1 MKKKFFKNLFEKENN
16 LQMYSINEF
25 NVFRDIIS
33 FSKVEVYKEMKSI
46 LNNIDRNIDRQM
58 AETVEKYHIVMS
70 LKAQTEEISS
80 HLTGAEEEIDVVIRD
95 SKEAN
100 IIARY
105 SEKMLYKLLEIGFAS
120 SDREL
125 EKKAMTVTYSKR
137 IMMKLDNIAKKDPA
151 FIDEYYRDDIEECRE
166 EGEFKDM
173 EEAEEVK
180 FERFN
185 DNDHSNI
192 EHSSMESSDEYYRD
206 DIEECREEGEFKDME
221 EAEEVKFE
229 RFNDNDHSNI
239 EHSSM
244 ESSDVENSHIETTD
258 IEEANME
265 EIKEDLEE
273 IIDEIEGSCG
283 VADNADDSD
292 DVEFAGE
299 LKINIYGE
307 DDDSVSDKNNTSGVD
322 EGGIDMID
330 EKYSKEAY
338 DLFVKGDDHEVAE
351 EKKNLGEEE
360 YDVIIRESTDMTLR
374 DNKDKEKVGEEAY
387 EELIKGRKIKEVEE
401 NEY

>member
-33 FSKVEVYKEMKSI
+33 FSKIEVYKEIKLI
-46 LNNIDRNIDRQM
+46 LNDIDKNIDRQM

-125 EKKAMTVTYSKR
+125 EKKAMTVTYSKQ

-151 FIDEYYRDDIEECRE
+151 FI
-166 EGEFKDM
+166 
-173 EEAEEVK
+173 
-180 FERFN
+180 
-185 DNDHSNI
+185 
-192 EHSSMESSDEYYRD
+192 DEYYRD

-401 NEY
+401 DEY

>member
-33 FSKVEVYKEMKSI
+33 FSKVEVYKEMKLI
-46 LNNIDRNIDRQM
+46 LNDIDKNIDRQM

-70 LKAQTEEISS
+70 LKAQTEEISA

-151 FIDEYYRDDIEECRE
+151 FLEEYYKDDI
-166 EGEFKDM
+166 
-173 EEAEEVK
+173 A
-180 FERFN
+180 
-185 DNDHSNI
+185 
-192 EHSSMESSDEYYRD
+192 
-206 DIEECREEGEFKDME
+206 ECREEGEFKDME

-283 VADNADDSD
+283 AADNADDSD

-338 DLFVKGDDHEVAE
+338 DLFVKGDEHEVAE

-401 NEY
+401 DEY

>member
-33 FSKVEVYKEMKSI
+33 FSKVEVYKEMRSI
-46 LNNIDRNIDRQM
+46 LSDIDKNIDRQM
-58 AETVEKYHIVMS
+58 AETVEKYHIVMG

-137 IMMKLDNIAKKDPA
+137 IMMKLDNIAKKDSA
-151 FIDEYYRDDIEECRE
+151 FLDEYYKDDIAECRE
-166 EGEFKDM
+166 DGEFKDI

-185 DNDHSNI
+185 DNDN
-192 EHSSMESSDEYYRD
+192 
-206 DIEECREEGEFKDME
+206 
-221 EAEEVKFE
+221 
-229 RFNDNDHSNI
+229 SNI

-244 ESSDVENSHIETTD
+244 ESSDVENSHVETTD

-283 VADNADDSD
+283 AADNADDSD

>member
-33 FSKVEVYKEMKSI
+33 FSKIEVYKEMKLI
-46 LNNIDRNIDRQM
+46 LNDIDKNIDRQM

-125 EKKAMTVTYSKR
+125 ERKAMTVTYSKR
-137 IMMKLDNIAKKDPA
+137 VMMKLDNIAQKDPS
-151 FIDEYYRDDIEECRE
+151 FLDEYYRDDIEECRE

-185 DNDHSNI
+185 DIAD
-192 EHSSMESSDEYYRD
+192 
-206 DIEECREEGEFKDME
+206 
-221 EAEEVKFE
+221 
-229 RFNDNDHSNI
+229 
-239 EHSSM
+239 
-244 ESSDVENSHIETTD
+244 SDVENSKIEDSHIETTE
-258 IEEANME
+258 IEEANVE

-292 DVEFAGE
+292 DVESTGE

-338 DLFVKGDDHEVAE
+338 DLFVKCDDHEVGE

-401 NEY
+401 DEY

>member
-33 FSKVEVYKEMKSI
+33 FSKVEVYKEMKLI

-151 FIDEYYRDDIEECRE
+151 FI
-166 EGEFKDM
+166 
-173 EEAEEVK
+173 
-180 FERFN
+180 
-185 DNDHSNI
+185 
-192 EHSSMESSDEYYRD
+192 DEYYRD

-401 NEY
+401 DEY

>member
-33 FSKVEVYKEMKSI
+33 FSKIEVYKEMKSI
-46 LNNIDRNIDRQM
+46 LNDIDKNIDRQM

-70 LKAQTEEISS
+70 LKAQTEEISA

-151 FIDEYYRDDIEECRE
+151 FIDEYYKDDIEECRE
-166 EGEFKDM
+166 DGEFKDM

-185 DNDHSNI
+185 DIAD
-192 EHSSMESSDEYYRD
+192 
-206 DIEECREEGEFKDME
+206 
-221 EAEEVKFE
+221 
-229 RFNDNDHSNI
+229 
-239 EHSSM
+239 
-244 ESSDVENSHIETTD
+244 SDVENSTNNY
-258 IEEANME
+258 A
-265 EIKEDLEE
+265 
-273 IIDEIEGSCG
+273 
-283 VADNADDSD
+283 ADNADDSD
-292 DVEFAGE
+292 DVEFTGE
-299 LKINIYGE
+299 LKINIYGK

-360 YDVIIRESTDMTLR
+360 YDVIIRESADMVLR

>member
-33 FSKVEVYKEMKSI
+33 FSKVEVYKEMRSI
-46 LNNIDRNIDRQM
+46 LSDIDKNIDRQM
-58 AETVEKYHIVMS
+58 AETVEKYHIVMG

-137 IMMKLDNIAKKDPA
+137 VMMKLDNIAQKDPS
-151 FIDEYYRDDIEECRE
+151 FLDEYYRDDIEECRE

-185 DNDHSNI
+185 DIAD
-192 EHSSMESSDEYYRD
+192 
-206 DIEECREEGEFKDME
+206 
-221 EAEEVKFE
+221 
-229 RFNDNDHSNI
+229 
-239 EHSSM
+239 
-244 ESSDVENSHIETTD
+244 SDVENSKIEDSHIETTE
-258 IEEANME
+258 IEEANVE

-283 VADNADDSD
+283 AADNADDSD
-292 DVEFAGE
+292 DVESTGE

-338 DLFVKGDDHEVAE
+338 DLFVKCDDHEVGE

-401 NEY
+401 DEY

>member
-33 FSKVEVYKEMKSI
+33 FSKIEVYKEIKLI
-46 LNNIDRNIDRQM
+46 LNDIDKNIDRQM

-137 IMMKLDNIAKKDPA
+137 VMMKLDNIAKKDPA
-151 FIDEYYRDDIEECRE
+151 FLEEYYKDDI
-166 EGEFKDM
+166 
-173 EEAEEVK
+173 A
-180 FERFN
+180 
-185 DNDHSNI
+185 
-192 EHSSMESSDEYYRD
+192 
-206 DIEECREEGEFKDME
+206 ECREEGEFKDME

-244 ESSDVENSHIETTD
+244 ESSDVENSHVETTD

-283 VADNADDSD
+283 AADNADDSD

-401 NEY
+401 DEY

>member
-33 FSKVEVYKEMKSI
+33 FSKVEVYKEMKLI
-46 LNNIDRNIDRQM
+46 LNDIDKNIDRQM
-58 AETVEKYHIVMS
+58 AKTVEKYHIVMS

-137 IMMKLDNIAKKDPA
+137 IMMKLDNIAKKDSA
-151 FIDEYYRDDIEECRE
+151 FLEEYYKDDI
-166 EGEFKDM
+166 
-173 EEAEEVK
+173 A
-180 FERFN
+180 
-185 DNDHSNI
+185 
-192 EHSSMESSDEYYRD
+192 
-206 DIEECREEGEFKDME
+206 ECREEGEFKDME

-283 VADNADDSD
+283 AADNADDSD

-401 NEY
+401 DEY

>member
-33 FSKVEVYKEMKSI
+33 FSKVEVYKEMRSI
-46 LNNIDRNIDRQM
+46 LSDIDKNIDRQM
-58 AETVEKYHIVMS
+58 AETVEKYHIVMG

-125 EKKAMTVTYSKR
+125 ERKAMTVTYSKR
-137 IMMKLDNIAKKDPA
+137 VMMKLDNIAQKDPS
-151 FIDEYYRDDIEECRE
+151 FLDEYYRDDIEECRE

-185 DNDHSNI
+185 DIAD
-192 EHSSMESSDEYYRD
+192 
-206 DIEECREEGEFKDME
+206 
-221 EAEEVKFE
+221 
-229 RFNDNDHSNI
+229 
-239 EHSSM
+239 
-244 ESSDVENSHIETTD
+244 SDVENSKIEDSHIETTE
-258 IEEANME
+258 IEEANVE

-283 VADNADDSD
+283 AADNADDSD
-292 DVEFAGE
+292 DVEFTGE

-338 DLFVKGDDHEVAE
+338 DLFVKCDDHEVGE

-401 NEY
+401 DEY

>member
-33 FSKVEVYKEMKSI
+33 FSKVEVYKEMRAI
-46 LNNIDRNIDRQM
+46 LSDIDKNIDRQM
-58 AETVEKYHIVMS
+58 AETVEKYHIVMG

-137 IMMKLDNIAKKDPA
+137 IMMKLDNIAQKDPA
-151 FIDEYYRDDIEECRE
+151 FLDEYYRDDIEECRE

-185 DNDHSNI
+185 DIAD
-192 EHSSMESSDEYYRD
+192 
-206 DIEECREEGEFKDME
+206 
-221 EAEEVKFE
+221 
-229 RFNDNDHSNI
+229 
-239 EHSSM
+239 
-244 ESSDVENSHIETTD
+244 SDVENSKIEDSHIETTE
-258 IEEANME
+258 IEEANVE

-283 VADNADDSD
+283 AADNADDSD
-292 DVEFAGE
+292 DVEFTGE

-338 DLFVKGDDHEVAE
+338 DLFVKCDDHEVGE

-401 NEY
+401 DEY

>member
-1 MKKKFFKNLFEKENN
+1 MKKKFFKSLFEKENN

-33 FSKVEVYKEMKSI
+33 FSKIEVYKEIKLI
-46 LNNIDRNIDRQM
+46 LNDIDKNIDRQM

-125 EKKAMTVTYSKR
+125 EKKAMTVTYSKQ

-151 FIDEYYRDDIEECRE
+151 FI
-166 EGEFKDM
+166 
-173 EEAEEVK
+173 
-180 FERFN
+180 
-185 DNDHSNI
+185 
-192 EHSSMESSDEYYRD
+192 DEYYRD

-401 NEY
+401 DEY

>member
-33 FSKVEVYKEMKSI
+33 FSKVEVYKEMRSI
-46 LNNIDRNIDRQM
+46 LSDIDKNIDRQM
-58 AETVEKYHIVMS
+58 AETVEKYHIVMG

-125 EKKAMTVTYSKR
+125 ERKAMTVTYSKR
-137 IMMKLDNIAKKDPA
+137 VMMKLDNIAQKDPS
-151 FIDEYYRDDIEECRE
+151 FLDEYYRDDIEECRE

-185 DNDHSNI
+185 DIAD
-192 EHSSMESSDEYYRD
+192 
-206 DIEECREEGEFKDME
+206 
-221 EAEEVKFE
+221 
-229 RFNDNDHSNI
+229 
-239 EHSSM
+239 
-244 ESSDVENSHIETTD
+244 SDVENSKIEDSHIETTE
-258 IEEANME
+258 IEEANVE

-338 DLFVKGDDHEVAE
+338 DLFVKCDDHEVGE

-401 NEY
+401 DEY

>member
-33 FSKVEVYKEMKSI
+33 FSKVEVYKEMRSI
-46 LNNIDRNIDRQM
+46 LNDIDKNIDRQM
-58 AETVEKYHIVMS
+58 AETVEKYHIVMG

-137 IMMKLDNIAKKDPA
+137 VMMKLDNIAQKDPS
-151 FIDEYYRDDIEECRE
+151 FLDEYYRDDIEECRE

-185 DNDHSNI
+185 DIAD
-192 EHSSMESSDEYYRD
+192 
-206 DIEECREEGEFKDME
+206 
-221 EAEEVKFE
+221 
-229 RFNDNDHSNI
+229 
-239 EHSSM
+239 
-244 ESSDVENSHIETTD
+244 SDVENSKIEDSHIETTE
-258 IEEANME
+258 IEEANVE

-283 VADNADDSD
+283 AADNADDSD
-292 DVEFAGE
+292 DVEFTGE

-330 EKYSKEAY
+330 AKYSKEAY
-338 DLFVKGDDHEVAE
+338 DLFVKCDDHEVGE

-401 NEY
+401 DEY

>member
-33 FSKVEVYKEMKSI
+33 FSKVEVYKEMRAI
-46 LNNIDRNIDRQM
+46 LSDIDKNIDRQM
-58 AETVEKYHIVMS
+58 AETVEKYHIVMG

-137 IMMKLDNIAKKDPA
+137 IMMKLDNIAQKDPA
-151 FIDEYYRDDIEECRE
+151 FLDEYYRDDIEECRE

-185 DNDHSNI
+185 DIAD
-192 EHSSMESSDEYYRD
+192 
-206 DIEECREEGEFKDME
+206 
-221 EAEEVKFE
+221 
-229 RFNDNDHSNI
+229 
-239 EHSSM
+239 
-244 ESSDVENSHIETTD
+244 SDVENSKIEDSHIETTE
-258 IEEANME
+258 IEEANVE

-338 DLFVKGDDHEVAE
+338 DLFVKCDDHEVGE

-401 NEY
+401 DEY

>member
-1 MKKKFFKNLFEKENN
+1 MKKKFFKSLFEKENN

-33 FSKVEVYKEMKSI
+33 FSKIEVYKEIKLI
-46 LNNIDRNIDRQM
+46 LNDIDKNIDRQM

-151 FIDEYYRDDIEECRE
+151 FLEEYYKDDI
-166 EGEFKDM
+166 
-173 EEAEEVK
+173 A
-180 FERFN
+180 
-185 DNDHSNI
+185 
-192 EHSSMESSDEYYRD
+192 
-206 DIEECREEGEFKDME
+206 ECREEGEFKDME

-283 VADNADDSD
+283 AADNADDSD

-401 NEY
+401 DEY

>member
-46 LNNIDRNIDRQM
+46 LNDIDKNIDRQM
-58 AETVEKYHIVMS
+58 AETVEKYHIVMG
-70 LKAQTEEISS
+70 LKVQTEEISS

-151 FIDEYYRDDIEECRE
+151 FLDEYYKDDI
-166 EGEFKDM
+166 
-173 EEAEEVK
+173 A
-180 FERFN
+180 
-185 DNDHSNI
+185 
-192 EHSSMESSDEYYRD
+192 
-206 DIEECREEGEFKDME
+206 ECREEGEFKDME

-244 ESSDVENSHIETTD
+244 ESSDVENSHVETTD

-283 VADNADDSD
+283 AADNADDSD

>member
-1 MKKKFFKNLFEKENN
+1 
-16 LQMYSINEF
+16 
-25 NVFRDIIS
+25 
-33 FSKVEVYKEMKSI
+33 
-46 LNNIDRNIDRQM
+46 
-58 AETVEKYHIVMS
+58 
-70 LKAQTEEISS
+70 
-80 HLTGAEEEIDVVIRD
+80 
-95 SKEAN
+95 
-100 IIARY
+100 
-105 SEKMLYKLLEIGFAS
+105 
-120 SDREL
+120 
-125 EKKAMTVTYSKR
+125 
-137 IMMKLDNIAKKDPA
+137 
-151 FIDEYYRDDIEECRE
+151 
-166 EGEFKDM
+166 
-173 EEAEEVK
+173 
-180 FERFN
+180 
-185 DNDHSNI
+185 
-192 EHSSMESSDEYYRD
+192 
-206 DIEECREEGEFKDME
+206 ME

-244 ESSDVENSHIETTD
+244 ESSDVENSHVETTD

-283 VADNADDSD
+283 AADNADDSD

-401 NEY
+401 DEY

>member
-33 FSKVEVYKEMKSI
+33 FSKIEVYKEMKLI
-46 LNNIDRNIDRQM
+46 LNDIDKNIDRQM

-137 IMMKLDNIAKKDPA
+137 IMMKLDNIAQKDPA
-151 FIDEYYRDDIEECRE
+151 FLDEYYRDDIEECRE

-185 DNDHSNI
+185 DI
-192 EHSSMESSDEYYRD
+192 SD
-206 DIEECREEGEFKDME
+206 
-221 EAEEVKFE
+221 
-229 RFNDNDHSNI
+229 
-239 EHSSM
+239 
-244 ESSDVENSHIETTD
+244 SDVENSKIEDSHIETTE
-258 IEEANME
+258 IEEANVE

-283 VADNADDSD
+283 AADNADDSD
-292 DVEFAGE
+292 DVEFTGE

-338 DLFVKGDDHEVAE
+338 DLFVKCDDHEVGE

-401 NEY
+401 DEY

>member
-33 FSKVEVYKEMKSI
+33 FSKIEVYKEMKSI
-46 LNNIDRNIDRQM
+46 LRDIDKNIDRQM

-137 IMMKLDNIAKKDPA
+137 IMMKLDNIAQKDPA

-166 EGEFKDM
+166 DGEFKD
-173 EEAEEVK
+173 
-180 FERFN
+180 
-185 DNDHSNI
+185 I
-192 EHSSMESSDEYYRD
+192 
-206 DIEECREEGEFKDME
+206 E

-283 VADNADDSD
+283 AADNADDSD
-292 DVEFAGE
+292 DVEFTGE

-360 YDVIIRESTDMTLR
+360 YDVIIRESTDMALR

>member
-33 FSKVEVYKEMKSI
+33 FSKVEVYKEMRSI
-46 LNNIDRNIDRQM
+46 LSDIDKNIDRQM
-58 AETVEKYHIVMS
+58 AETVEKYHIVMG

-125 EKKAMTVTYSKR
+125 ERKAMTVTYSKR
-137 IMMKLDNIAKKDPA
+137 VMMKLDNIAQKDPS
-151 FIDEYYRDDIEECRE
+151 FLDEYYRDDIEECRE

-185 DNDHSNI
+185 DIAD
-192 EHSSMESSDEYYRD
+192 
-206 DIEECREEGEFKDME
+206 
-221 EAEEVKFE
+221 
-229 RFNDNDHSNI
+229 
-239 EHSSM
+239 
-244 ESSDVENSHIETTD
+244 SDVENSKIEDSHIETTE
-258 IEEANME
+258 IEEANVE

-292 DVEFAGE
+292 DVEFTGE

-338 DLFVKGDDHEVAE
+338 DLFVKCDDHEVGE

-401 NEY
+401 DEY

>member
-1 MKKKFFKNLFEKENN
+1 MKKKIFKNLFEKENN

-33 FSKVEVYKEMKSI
+33 FSKVEVYKEMRSI
-46 LNNIDRNIDRQM
+46 LSDIDKNIDRQM
-58 AETVEKYHIVMS
+58 AETVEKYHIVMG

-125 EKKAMTVTYSKR
+125 ERKAMTVTYSKR
-137 IMMKLDNIAKKDPA
+137 VMMKLDNIAQKDPS
-151 FIDEYYRDDIEECRE
+151 FLDEYYRDDIEECRE

-185 DNDHSNI
+185 DIAD
-192 EHSSMESSDEYYRD
+192 
-206 DIEECREEGEFKDME
+206 
-221 EAEEVKFE
+221 
-229 RFNDNDHSNI
+229 
-239 EHSSM
+239 
-244 ESSDVENSHIETTD
+244 SDVENSKIEDSHIETTE
-258 IEEANME
+258 IEEANVE

-292 DVEFAGE
+292 DVESTGE

-338 DLFVKGDDHEVAE
+338 DLFVKCDDHEVGE

-401 NEY
+401 DEY

>member
-33 FSKVEVYKEMKSI
+33 FSKVEVYKEMRSI
-46 LNNIDRNIDRQM
+46 LSDIDKNIDRQM
-58 AETVEKYHIVMS
+58 AEIVEKYHIVMS

-137 IMMKLDNIAKKDPA
+137 IMMKLDNIAKKDSA
-151 FIDEYYRDDIEECRE
+151 FLDEYYKDDIEECRE

-185 DNDHSNI
+185 DIAD
-192 EHSSMESSDEYYRD
+192 
-206 DIEECREEGEFKDME
+206 
-221 EAEEVKFE
+221 
-229 RFNDNDHSNI
+229 
-239 EHSSM
+239 
-244 ESSDVENSHIETTD
+244 SDVENSKIEDSHIETTE
-258 IEEANME
+258 IEEANVE

-283 VADNADDSD
+283 AADNADDSD
-292 DVEFAGE
+292 DVEFAGK

-338 DLFVKGDDHEVAE
+338 DLFVKCDDHEVGE

-401 NEY
+401 DEY

>member
-33 FSKVEVYKEMKSI
+33 FSKVEVYKEMRSI
-46 LNNIDRNIDRQM
+46 LSDIDKNIDRQM
-58 AETVEKYHIVMS
+58 AETVEKYHIVMG

-125 EKKAMTVTYSKR
+125 ERKAMTVTYSKR
-137 IMMKLDNIAKKDPA
+137 VMMKLDNIAQKDPS
-151 FIDEYYRDDIEECRE
+151 FLDEYYRDDIEECRE

-185 DNDHSNI
+185 DIAD
-192 EHSSMESSDEYYRD
+192 
-206 DIEECREEGEFKDME
+206 
-221 EAEEVKFE
+221 
-229 RFNDNDHSNI
+229 
-239 EHSSM
+239 
-244 ESSDVENSHIETTD
+244 SDVENSAD
-258 IEEANME
+258 NYA
-265 EIKEDLEE
+265 
-273 IIDEIEGSCG
+273 
-283 VADNADDSD
+283 ADNADDSD
-292 DVEFAGE
+292 DVEFTGE

-360 YDVIIRESTDMTLR
+360 YDVIIRESTDMALR

>member
-33 FSKVEVYKEMKSI
+33 FSKVEVYKEMKLI
-46 LNNIDRNIDRQM
+46 LNDIDKNIDRQM
-58 AETVEKYHIVMS
+58 AKTVEKYHIVMS

-137 IMMKLDNIAKKDPA
+137 VMMKLDNIAKKDPA
-151 FIDEYYRDDIEECRE
+151 FLDEYYKDDI
-166 EGEFKDM
+166 
-173 EEAEEVK
+173 A
-180 FERFN
+180 
-185 DNDHSNI
+185 
-192 EHSSMESSDEYYRD
+192 
-206 DIEECREEGEFKDME
+206 ECREEGEFKDME

-283 VADNADDSD
+283 AADNADDSD

-401 NEY
+401 DEY

>member
-46 LNNIDRNIDRQM
+46 LNNIDKNIDRQM
-58 AETVEKYHIVMS
+58 AETVEKYHIVMG
-70 LKAQTEEISS
+70 LKVQTEEISS
-80 HLTGAEEEIDVVIRD
+80 HLTGVEEEIDVVITD

-137 IMMKLDNIAKKDPA
+137 IMMKLDNIAKKDSA
-151 FIDEYYRDDIEECRE
+151 FLDEYCKDDIAECRE
-166 EGEFKDM
+166 DGEFKDM

-185 DNDHSNI
+185 DIDN
-192 EHSSMESSDEYYRD
+192 SS
-206 DIEECREEGEFKDME
+206 
-221 EAEEVKFE
+221 
-229 RFNDNDHSNI
+229 I

-283 VADNADDSD
+283 AADNADDSD

-401 NEY
+401 DEY

>member
-33 FSKVEVYKEMKSI
+33 FSKIEVYKEMRSI
-46 LNNIDRNIDRQM
+46 LSDIDKNIDRQM

-137 IMMKLDNIAKKDPA
+137 VMMKLDNIAQKDPS
-151 FIDEYYRDDIEECRE
+151 FLDEYYRDDIEECRE

-185 DNDHSNI
+185 DIAD
-192 EHSSMESSDEYYRD
+192 
-206 DIEECREEGEFKDME
+206 
-221 EAEEVKFE
+221 
-229 RFNDNDHSNI
+229 
-239 EHSSM
+239 
-244 ESSDVENSHIETTD
+244 SDVENSKIEDSHIETTE

-292 DVEFAGE
+292 DVESTGE

-338 DLFVKGDDHEVAE
+338 DLFVKCDDHEVGE

-401 NEY
+401 DEY

>member
-33 FSKVEVYKEMKSI
+33 FSKIEVYKEMKLI
-46 LNNIDRNIDRQM
+46 LNDIDKNIDRQM

-70 LKAQTEEISS
+70 LKAQTEEISA

-185 DNDHSNI
+185 DIAD
-192 EHSSMESSDEYYRD
+192 
-206 DIEECREEGEFKDME
+206 
-221 EAEEVKFE
+221 
-229 RFNDNDHSNI
+229 
-239 EHSSM
+239 
-244 ESSDVENSHIETTD
+244 SDVENSTNNY
-258 IEEANME
+258 A
-265 EIKEDLEE
+265 
-273 IIDEIEGSCG
+273 
-283 VADNADDSD
+283 ADNADDSD
-292 DVEFAGE
+292 DVEFTGE

>member
-33 FSKVEVYKEMKSI
+33 FSKVEVYKEMKLI
-46 LNNIDRNIDRQM
+46 LNDIDKNIDRQM

-70 LKAQTEEISS
+70 LKAQTEEISA

-137 IMMKLDNIAKKDPA
+137 IMMKLDNIAKKDSA
-151 FIDEYYRDDIEECRE
+151 FLDEYYKDDIAECRE
-166 EGEFKDM
+166 DGEFKDI

-185 DNDHSNI
+185 DNDN
-192 EHSSMESSDEYYRD
+192 
-206 DIEECREEGEFKDME
+206 
-221 EAEEVKFE
+221 
-229 RFNDNDHSNI
+229 SNI

-244 ESSDVENSHIETTD
+244 ESSDVENSHVETTD

-283 VADNADDSD
+283 AADNADDSD

>member
-33 FSKVEVYKEMKSI
+33 FSKVEVYKEMKLI
-46 LNNIDRNIDRQM
+46 LSDIDKNIDRQM
-58 AETVEKYHIVMS
+58 AETVEKYHIVMG

-125 EKKAMTVTYSKR
+125 ERKAMTVTYSKR
-137 IMMKLDNIAKKDPA
+137 VMMKLDNIAQKDPS
-151 FIDEYYRDDIEECRE
+151 FLDEYYRDDIEECRE

-185 DNDHSNI
+185 DIAD
-192 EHSSMESSDEYYRD
+192 
-206 DIEECREEGEFKDME
+206 
-221 EAEEVKFE
+221 
-229 RFNDNDHSNI
+229 
-239 EHSSM
+239 
-244 ESSDVENSHIETTD
+244 SDVENSKIEDSHIETTE
-258 IEEANME
+258 IEEANVE

-292 DVEFAGE
+292 DVESTGE

-338 DLFVKGDDHEVAE
+338 DLFVKCDDHEVGE

-401 NEY
+401 DEY

>member
-33 FSKVEVYKEMKSI
+33 FSKIEVYKEMKSI
-46 LNNIDRNIDRQM
+46 LSDIDKNIDRQM

-70 LKAQTEEISS
+70 LKAQTEEISA

-151 FIDEYYRDDIEECRE
+151 FIDEYYKDDIEECRE
-166 EGEFKDM
+166 DGEFKDM

-185 DNDHSNI
+185 DIAD
-192 EHSSMESSDEYYRD
+192 
-206 DIEECREEGEFKDME
+206 
-221 EAEEVKFE
+221 
-229 RFNDNDHSNI
+229 
-239 EHSSM
+239 
-244 ESSDVENSHIETTD
+244 SDVENSTNNY
-258 IEEANME
+258 A
-265 EIKEDLEE
+265 
-273 IIDEIEGSCG
+273 
-283 VADNADDSD
+283 ADNADDSD
-292 DVEFAGE
+292 DVEFTGE

-360 YDVIIRESTDMTLR
+360 YDVIIRESADMVLR

>member
-33 FSKVEVYKEMKSI
+33 FSKIEVYKEIKLI
-46 LNNIDRNIDRQM
+46 LNDIDKNIDRQM

-80 HLTGAEEEIDVVIRD
+80 HLTGAEEEIDVVIKD

-137 IMMKLDNIAKKDPA
+137 VMTKLDNIAKKDPA
-151 FIDEYYRDDIEECRE
+151 FLEEYYKDDI
-166 EGEFKDM
+166 
-173 EEAEEVK
+173 A
-180 FERFN
+180 
-185 DNDHSNI
+185 
-192 EHSSMESSDEYYRD
+192 
-206 DIEECREEGEFKDME
+206 ECREEGEFKDME

-244 ESSDVENSHIETTD
+244 ESSDVENSHVETTD

-283 VADNADDSD
+283 AADNADDSD

-374 DNKDKEKVGEEAY
+374 YNKDKEKVGEEAY

-401 NEY
+401 DEY

>member
-1 MKKKFFKNLFEKENN
+1 MKKKFFKSLFEKENN

-46 LNNIDRNIDRQM
+46 LNDIDKNIDRQM
-58 AETVEKYHIVMS
+58 AETVEKYHIVMG
-70 LKAQTEEISS
+70 LKVQTEEISS
-80 HLTGAEEEIDVVIRD
+80 HLTGVEEEIDVVITD

-137 IMMKLDNIAKKDPA
+137 IMMKLDNIAQKDPA
-151 FIDEYYRDDIEECRE
+151 FL
-166 EGEFKDM
+166 
-173 EEAEEVK
+173 
-180 FERFN
+180 
-185 DNDHSNI
+185 
-192 EHSSMESSDEYYRD
+192 DEYYRD

-283 VADNADDSD
+283 AADNADDSD

-338 DLFVKGDDHEVAE
+338 DLFVKGDDHEFAE

-360 YDVIIRESTDMTLR
+360 YDVIIRESADMVLR

>member
-46 LNNIDRNIDRQM
+46 LSDIDKNIDRQM
-58 AETVEKYHIVMS
+58 AETVEKYHIVMC

-151 FIDEYYRDDIEECRE
+151 FIDEYYKDDIEECRE
-166 EGEFKDM
+166 DGEFKDM

-185 DNDHSNI
+185 DIAD
-192 EHSSMESSDEYYRD
+192 
-206 DIEECREEGEFKDME
+206 
-221 EAEEVKFE
+221 
-229 RFNDNDHSNI
+229 
-239 EHSSM
+239 
-244 ESSDVENSHIETTD
+244 SDVENSTNNY
-258 IEEANME
+258 A
-265 EIKEDLEE
+265 
-273 IIDEIEGSCG
+273 
-283 VADNADDSD
+283 ADNADDSD
-292 DVEFAGE
+292 DVEFTGE

-360 YDVIIRESTDMTLR
+360 YDVIIRESADMVLR

>member
-33 FSKVEVYKEMKSI
+33 FSKIEVYKEMKSI
-46 LNNIDRNIDRQM
+46 LNDIDKNIDRQM

-70 LKAQTEEISS
+70 LKAQTEEISA

-185 DNDHSNI
+185 DIAD
-192 EHSSMESSDEYYRD
+192 
-206 DIEECREEGEFKDME
+206 
-221 EAEEVKFE
+221 
-229 RFNDNDHSNI
+229 
-239 EHSSM
+239 
-244 ESSDVENSHIETTD
+244 SDVENSAD
-258 IEEANME
+258 NYA
-265 EIKEDLEE
+265 
-273 IIDEIEGSCG
+273 
-283 VADNADDSD
+283 ADNADDSD

-360 YDVIIRESTDMTLR
+360 YDVIIRESTDMALR

>member
-58 AETVEKYHIVMS
+58 AATVEKYHIVMG

-80 HLTGAEEEIDVVIRD
+80 HLTGAEEEIDVVITD

-151 FIDEYYRDDIEECRE
+151 FLDEYYKDDIAECRE
-166 EGEFKDM
+166 DGEFKDI

-185 DNDHSNI
+185 DI
-192 EHSSMESSDEYYRD
+192 SD
-206 DIEECREEGEFKDME
+206 
-221 EAEEVKFE
+221 
-229 RFNDNDHSNI
+229 
-239 EHSSM
+239 
-244 ESSDVENSHIETTD
+244 SDVENSTD
-258 IEEANME
+258 NYA
-265 EIKEDLEE
+265 
-273 IIDEIEGSCG
+273 
-283 VADNADDSD
+283 ADNAEESD
-292 DVEFAGE
+292 DVEFTGE

-338 DLFVKGDDHEVAE
+338 DLFVKGDDHEVAD

-360 YDVIIRESTDMTLR
+360 YDVIIRESTDMVLR

-401 NEY
+401 DEY

>member
-46 LNNIDRNIDRQM
+46 LSDIDKNIDRQM

-151 FIDEYYRDDIEECRE
+151 FLEEYYKDDI
-166 EGEFKDM
+166 
-173 EEAEEVK
+173 A
-180 FERFN
+180 
-185 DNDHSNI
+185 
-192 EHSSMESSDEYYRD
+192 
-206 DIEECREEGEFKDME
+206 ECREEGEFKDME

-244 ESSDVENSHIETTD
+244 ESSDVENSHVETTD

-283 VADNADDSD
+283 AADNADDSD

-401 NEY
+401 DEY